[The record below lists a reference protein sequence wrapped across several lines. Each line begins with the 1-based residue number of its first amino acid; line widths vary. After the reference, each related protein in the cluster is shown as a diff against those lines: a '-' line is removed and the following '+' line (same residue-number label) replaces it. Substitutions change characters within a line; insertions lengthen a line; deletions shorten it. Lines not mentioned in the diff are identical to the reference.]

1 MLFMK
6 TILLFCV
13 LLSQYSFAQNISDSI
28 NKDEVRKILYYL
40 SADEMKGRVNFS
52 PEQDTVATYLS
63 NRFSEYGL
71 KPFTSHD
78 SFYHNFWVSGIKNS
92 DSSAVLKNVIGMLP
106 GDKYP
111 DEAVIF
117 SAHYD
122 HVKGKEIH
130 NGAND
135 NASGTSAVLMLAKYF
150 AMRKDNERTLVFCLF
165 AGEELGL
172 LGSTAFAQI
181 VRPETIKAV
190 INIEMIGATNRT
202 GKNAFFLT
210 GDHYSNMKKI
220 LAKNLTGTN
229 VKIKKE
235 GADENFLFRRSDNY
249 PFAKLGVPA
258 HTIMCSDD
266 NDPCYH
272 KPCDDAERIDSENM
286 TRIIQAIA
294 IASRSIISG
303 IDTPTRI
310 KKKL

>member
-1 MLFMK
+1 MK

-13 LLSQYSFAQNISDSI
+13 LLSQYAFAQNINDSI

-40 SADEMKGRVNFS
+40 SDDEMKGRVNFS

-63 NRFSEYGL
+63 NHFSDYGL
-71 KPFTSHD
+71 KPFSGYD
-78 SFYHNFWVSGIKNS
+78 SFYHNFRVWGIKDG
-92 DSSAVLKNVIGMLP
+92 DSSAELKNVIGMLP
-106 GDKYP
+106 GNKYP

-135 NASGTSAVLMLAKYF
+135 NASGTAAVLMLAKYF
-150 AMRKDNERTLVFCLF
+150 AMRKDNERTIVFCLF

-172 LGSTAFAQI
+172 LGSKLFAKTI
-181 VRPETIKAV
+181 LPETIKAM
-190 INIEMIGATNRT
+190 INIEMIGVTNRT

-210 GDHYSNMKKI
+210 GDTYSNMKKI
-220 LAKNLTGTN
+220 LAKNLEGTE
-229 VKIKKE
+229 VKLKKE
-235 GADENFLFRRSDNY
+235 GADPRFLFMRSDNY

-272 KPCDDAERIDSENM
+272 KPCDDVERIDTENM

-294 IASRSIISG
+294 IASHSLISG
-303 IDTPTRI
+303 LDTPKRI
-310 KKKL
+310 RL